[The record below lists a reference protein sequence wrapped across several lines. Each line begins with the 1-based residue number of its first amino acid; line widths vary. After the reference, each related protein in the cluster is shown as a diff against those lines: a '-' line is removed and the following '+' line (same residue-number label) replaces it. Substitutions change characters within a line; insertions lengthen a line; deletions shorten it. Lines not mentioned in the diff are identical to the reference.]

1 MRNFIIVLAFCCI
14 ILSAGSVQASAADSS
29 TDGYVPVNYT
39 ISPLMDYI
47 SQANASLYIDS
58 NGVATVK
65 SSVYGYQG
73 ITTRVEISANLQQ
86 YKGSKWFTIKTF
98 TAESDSHRASLTNAF
113 NVTKGY
119 YYRVQSTI
127 KAYCGSLVE
136 TRAVTSSNTLY

>member
-14 ILSAGSVQASAADSS
+14 ILSAGSVQASATDSS

-73 ITTRVEISANLQQ
+73 ITTRVEIRANLQRYTGGQ
-86 YKGSKWFTIKTF
+86 WVTIRTF
-98 TAESDSHRASLTNAF
+98 TAESYSHRVSLSNT
-113 NVTKGY
+113 VSITKGY
-119 YYRVQSTI
+119 YYRVQSAI
-127 KAYCGSLVE
+127 KAYIRSSVE
-136 TRAVTSSNTLY
+136 TQTVVLNATL